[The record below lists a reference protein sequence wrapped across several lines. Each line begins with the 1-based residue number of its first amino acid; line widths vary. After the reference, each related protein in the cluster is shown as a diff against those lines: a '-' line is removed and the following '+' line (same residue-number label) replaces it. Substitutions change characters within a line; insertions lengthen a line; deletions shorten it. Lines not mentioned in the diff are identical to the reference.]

1 MQTNTITQAT
11 GSPSDTPS
19 TTATNQLGKDQFLR
33 LLLAQ
38 LANQDPTKPV
48 DNQAFI
54 AQLAQFSSLE
64 QLQAVGKKLDM
75 MTVAQASSNQLQVT
89 GLVGKEVVFRTD
101 VLHLEGKPL
110 TLQGNLSGRADSV
123 VAVVTDSN
131 GKVVRTMALG
141 ARDAGPFDF
150 TWDGRDDSGSTLPP
164 GDYHVAITAGRV
176 DGSPVEAELRSRGT
190 VDSVIFDS
198 TTPVLMVG
206 TQRVNL
212 SDVSAVS
219 EPPHPVN

>member
-1 MQTNTITQAT
+1 MQTSTITSAT
-11 GSPSDTPS
+11 GSAGGTPV
-19 TTATNQLGKDQFLR
+19 TAATNQLGKDQFLR

-110 TLQGNLSGRADSV
+110 NPQGNLSGRADAV
-123 VAVVTDSN
+123 VAVVTDSD
-131 GKVVRTMALG
+131 GRVVRTMPLG
-141 ARDAGPFDF
+141 ARQAGAFDF

-164 GDYHVAITAGRV
+164 GDYHVAIHASRV
-176 DGSPVEAELRSRGT
+176 DGSTVEAELRARGT
-190 VDSVIFDS
+190 VDSVIFDA

-219 EPPHPVN
+219 EPPLAVK